1 MNGAITSLVVFSFA
15 AVTVFSCTHAEQRIA
30 RTAPDEKKGGEQV
43 YSDRSSKKV
52 ELESTE
58 KLAYLIRKKNYSR
71 ALNLVN
77 DEIDGGMKEVSYEDE
92 YVAAIN
98 GMIDQGA
105 QRQRSGDY
113 ENSGLIFSSVI
124 EMYPNGKSLRS
135 RVKEKPKKLKENIQL
150 SSEKLMEEGLSE
162 YREGN
167 LGNAIKIWRKILRF
181 NAGYGEAEKAIET
194 ATVQLNNLKSLQD
207 KTEKKGPE

>member
-1 MNGAITSLVVFSFA
+1 MNGAITSLVVFLFA
-15 AVTVFSCTHAEQRIA
+15 AVTVFSCTHAERRIA
-30 RTAPDEKKGGEQV
+30 RTAPFDKSGGKQV

-71 ALNLVN
+71 ALNLVK

-98 GMIDQGA
+98 RMIDQGA

-124 EMYPNGKSLRS
+124 DMYPNGKSLRS
-135 RVKEKPKKLKENIQL
+135 RVKEKPEKLKEHIQL
-150 SSEKLMEEGLSE
+150 SSDKLMEEGLSE

-167 LGNAIKIWRKILRF
+167 LGNAIKVWRKILRF
-181 NAGYGEAEKAIET
+181 NAEYAEAKKAIET
-194 ATVQLNNLKSLQD
+194 ATVQLNNLKSLQE
-207 KTEKKGPE
+207 KTE